1 MAQGPII
8 SYDAKL
14 LKPGVDLT
22 LTGVGTPNLTATYGD
37 YGGVGEPMSLKASC
51 TVSINYTD
59 INWIVN
65 NDNSITVTGKI
76 NGGILRRVATG
87 TSSINTQSIQ
97 AWFNNVRTFHIERI
111 ETDSSGTY
119 DLNIPDT
126 FSVTI
131 PPLATNDHS
140 AAIHFLSM
148 NDQGDPS
155 QGRIGDEFALG
166 ILITNPNPPDY
177 RPGAV
182 LSEGKWLSHNRSG
195 GEAHILKADGKWK
208 EMRTADG
215 HSTNNNPPSIRIGNK
230 WTDQKKIGK
239 E

>member
-1 MAQGPII
+1 MARDPII
-8 SYDAKL
+8 
-14 LKPGVDLT
+14 
-22 LTGVGTPNLTATYGD
+22 TYGVKVNHGGYDLRIDPPESDKTTPHRYAYYDD
-37 YGGVGEPMSLKASC
+37 YP
-51 TVSINYTD
+51 TD
-59 INWIVN
+59 SSVIVANCNLYISYSNVQWTIN
-65 NDNSITVTGKI
+65 NDNSITVTGNIEGGTLVRNHTGASSSQKQEI
-76 NGGILRRVATG
+76 TATFNGQTTFHSI
-87 TSSINTQSIQ
+87 INT
-97 AWFNNVRTFHIERI
+97 A
-111 ETDSSGTY
+111 SSGTY
-119 DLNIPDT
+119 DLNIPRT

-131 PPLATNDHS
+131 PPSYNPTPQGP
-140 AAIHFLSM
+140 AAIHFI
-148 NDQGDPS
+148 NDNTTVTSPPD
-155 QGRIGDEFALG
+155 DYELG